1 MNTRKKTILLITVLS
16 VLQILA
22 LGYYLLSKKET
33 MRMINHLN
41 HTMRMSNYLDHTMQ
55 MDALSYGV
63 LAAKKTVPWE
73 EISISALK
81 NGEFIKPFI
90 AENFKY
96 SKLDSRG
103 DKWMVLTI
111 QNNDIYHKDYC
122 QWLMKHQ
129 YDVLN
134 SEVALQ
140 LCGDGNVQLFFS
152 KLIEKPN
159 NSPEDTGA
167 I

>member
-1 MNTRKKTILLITVLS
+1 MNTRKKTILVITALS

-33 MRMINHLN
+33 MRMINYRDHAMRMIN
-41 HTMRMSNYLDHTMQ
+41 YRDHAMRMSNYLDHTMQ

-96 SKLDSRG
+96 SKLDSRVISG
-103 DKWMVLTI
+103 W
-111 QNNDIYHKDYC
+111 Y
-122 QWLMKHQ
+122 
-129 YDVLN
+129 
-134 SEVALQ
+134 
-140 LCGDGNVQLFFS
+140 
-152 KLIEKPN
+152 
-159 NSPEDTGA
+159 
-167 I
+167 

>member
-1 MNTRKKTILLITVLS
+1 MEINMNARKKTMPFITVLL

-22 LGYYLLSKKET
+22 LGYCLLSKKET
-33 MRMINHLN
+33 MI
-41 HTMRMSNYLDHTMQ
+41 TSNYLYHTAQ

-63 LAAKKTVPWE
+63 LAAKRTVPWE
-73 EISISALK
+73 EISIPALK

-96 SKLDSRG
+96 SKLDSMG

-111 QNNDIYHKDYC
+111 QNDDMYHKDYC

-129 YDVLN
+129 DNLLN
-134 SEVALQ
+134 SEVGLQ
-140 LCGDGNVQLFFS
+140 LCGDGNVLLLFS
-152 KLIEKPN
+152 KSIEN
-159 NSPEDTGA
+159 A
-167 I
+167 

>member
-1 MNTRKKTILLITVLS
+1 MNTRKKTILVITVLS

-22 LGYYLLSKKET
+22 LGYYLLSKKE
-33 MRMINHLN
+33 
-41 HTMRMSNYLDHTMQ
+41 TMRMSNYLDHTMQ

-96 SKLDSRG
+96 SKLDPRG

-111 QNNDIYHKDYC
+111 QNDDIYHKDYC

-129 YDVLN
+129 DDVLN

-152 KLIEKPN
+152 KLIEK
-159 NSPEDTGA
+159 A
-167 I
+167 